1 MHDIVKEAVDR
12 VVKISAP
19 ARLLAKH
26 FEDNPTDLPISLLT
40 SDEALHS
47 IDQDEI
53 IGFDRFKQLFNNSI
67 TGLENYKKYL
77 EVAYR
82 SIELREKNWP
92 QCPDRTTAKK
102 LLDKQFRLLPAPKKN
117 EPPHNVRKFKLKNW
131 ECILTSRDLNL
142 IIRSAY
148 LPASFPFISD
158 KKETKFSEAL
168 FCFFACQ
175 LNTRNTPYS
184 ERLMD
189 IIPSWFNKTLVG
201 DSKSS
206 IQASTLKR
214 AFPDKFNLDN
224 KFSSHQL
231 RHLLNT
237 VALKNDVSGFELAA
251 WSSRKDL
258 RQNAAYDQITDEE
271 MVERTRGL
279 ISKGE
284 SSRAIEVTVIDG
296 PNIEEVPHLAVQ
308 ETPFGRCSS
317 PWAVSPCELNGDC
330 IACNSLAC
338 IKGEQEKEM
347 NIREEIKRYK
357 IRLRRAI
364 SADREGSIGADKWV
378 SYYLNKINRGE
389 ELIAVFDNDEVP
401 KGSLIIPK
409 LNDHGLTSA
418 THKALQNS
426 GNLKGTAK
434 PIKALSLMGVMA
446 LTGGQ
451 K

>member
-1 MHDIVKEAVDR
+1 
-12 VVKISAP
+12 
-19 ARLLAKH
+19 
-26 FEDNPTDLPISLLT
+26 
-40 SDEALHS
+40 
-47 IDQDEI
+47 
-53 IGFDRFKQLFNNSI
+53 
-67 TGLENYKKYL
+67 
-77 EVAYR
+77 
-82 SIELREKNWP
+82 
-92 QCPDRTTAKK
+92 
-102 LLDKQFRLLPAPKKN
+102 
-117 EPPHNVRKFKLKNW
+117 
-131 ECILTSRDLNL
+131 
-142 IIRSAY
+142 
-148 LPASFPFISD
+148 
-158 KKETKFSEAL
+158 
-168 FCFFACQ
+168 
-175 LNTRNTPYS
+175 
-184 ERLMD
+184 MD